1 MPHAIRP
8 IVRRRA
14 LVFVGLLCAT
24 APAGGARAQAVE
36 FKLERAADAV
46 YMLRGQGGN
55 IGVCVGGDGVFAIDD
70 QFAPLTPRILEEIEK
85 LSEKPVRFVVNT
97 HWHGDHTGGNENLGE
112 AGAIIVAHANVRKRM
127 SEKQF
132 MAVFNR
138 TVEPSPKGALP
149 VVTFEQSV
157 TFHWNDE
164 TIEVVHVP
172 PAHTDG
178 DSFVHFRNANAL
190 HAGDVFFNGTYPY
203 IDTST
208 GGNLEGM
215 IGAVERI
222 LERSDAKT
230 RIIPGHGPLASR
242 ADLERYQRMLTTVRD
257 RIEPMLREGKSRDEV
272 IAAKPSADLD
282 ADWGGGFM
290 KPDVWVGLVYD
301 GFQRAG
307 R

>member
-1 MPHAIRP
+1 MPHF
-8 IVRRRA
+8 VRGTLRRFVWIGFLA
-14 LVFVGLLCAT
+14 LIAFDGLA
-24 APAGGARAQAVE
+24 AAQAVE
-36 FKLERAADAV
+36 FELKPAGGKV
-46 YMLRGQGGN
+46 YMLSGQGGN
-55 IGVCVGGDGVFAIDD
+55 IGVCVGDDGVFAIDD
-70 QFAPLTPRILEEIEK
+70 QFAPLTPRILAEIEK
-85 LSEKPVRFVVNT
+85 ISEKPIRFVVNT
-97 HWHGDHTGGNENLGE
+97 HWHGDHTGGNENLGK

-127 SEKQF
+127 SEQQF
-132 MAVFNR
+132 MEAFNR
-138 TVEPSPKGALP
+138 TVEPSPKVALP

-164 TIEVVHVP
+164 TIEVVHVQ

-178 DSFVHFRNANAL
+178 DSFVHLRSANAL
-190 HAGDVFFNGTYPY
+190 HAGDVFFNGMYPF

-215 IGAVERI
+215 IRAVERI
-222 LERSDAKT
+222 LERCDAET

-257 RIEPMLREGKSRDEV
+257 RIEPMLRAGRSRDEV
-272 IAAKPSADLD
+272 IAAKPTADLD
-282 ADWGGGFM
+282 VDWGGGFM

-301 GFQRAG
+301 GFQRAH

>member
-1 MPHAIRP
+1 MPHF
-8 IVRRRA
+8 VRGTLRRFVWIGFLA
-14 LVFVGLLCAT
+14 LIAFDGLA
-24 APAGGARAQAVE
+24 AAQAVE
-36 FKLERAADAV
+36 FELKPAGGKV
-46 YMLRGQGGN
+46 YMLSGQGGN
-55 IGVCVGGDGVFAIDD
+55 IGVCVGDDGVFAIDD
-70 QFAPLTPRILEEIEK
+70 QFAPLTPRILAEIEK
-85 LSEKPVRFVVNT
+85 ISEKPIRFVVNT
-97 HWHGDHTGGNENLGE
+97 HWHGDHTGGNENLGK

-127 SEKQF
+127 SEEQF
-132 MAVFNR
+132 MEAFNR
-138 TVEPSPKGALP
+138 TVEPAPKGALP

-164 TIEVVHVP
+164 NIEVVHVQ

-178 DSFVHFRNANAL
+178 DSFVHLRSANAL
-190 HAGDVFFNGTYPY
+190 HAGDVFFNGMYPF

-215 IGAVERI
+215 IRAVERI
-222 LERSDAKT
+222 LERCDAET

-257 RIEPMLREGKSRDEV
+257 RIEPMLRAGRSRDEV
-272 IAAKPSADLD
+272 IAAKPTADLD

-301 GFQRAG
+301 GFQRAH

>member
-1 MPHAIRP
+1 MPHT
-8 IVRRRA
+8 VRTVVGPVA
-14 LVFVGLLCAT
+14 LVGLLGLT
-24 APAGGARAQAVE
+24 AWPRSGEAQVVRFE
-36 FKLERAADAV
+36 LERAADNV
-46 YMLRGQGGN
+46 YMLSGQGGN
-55 IGVCVGGDGVFAIDD
+55 IGVCVGDDGVFAIDD
-70 QFAPLTPRILEEIEK
+70 QFAPLTPRILEEIKK

-132 MAVFNR
+132 MEAFNR

-149 VVTFEQSV
+149 VVSFEQSV

-164 TIEVVHVP
+164 TIEVVHVQ

-178 DSFVHFRNANAL
+178 DSFVHFRSANVL
-190 HAGDVFFNGTYPY
+190 HAGDVFFNGMYPF
-203 IDTST
+203 IDTGT

-215 IGAVERI
+215 IRAVERI
-222 LERSDAKT
+222 LERCDGET
-230 RIIPGHGPLASR
+230 RIIPGHGSLASR
-242 ADLERYQRMLTTVRD
+242 ADLERYHRMLTTVRD
-257 RIEPMLREGKSRDEV
+257 RVEPMLRAGRSRDEV

-290 KPDVWVGLVYD
+290 KPDVWIGLVYD
-301 GFQRAG
+301 GFQPAR

>member
-1 MPHAIRP
+1 MPHAVRS
-8 IVRRRA
+8 IVRTHV
-14 LVFVGLLCAT
+14 LVFVGLFCAI
-24 APAGGARAQAVE
+24 APAGRALAQAVE
-36 FKLERAADAV
+36 FKLERAGNRV
-46 YMLRGQGGN
+46 YMLSGQGGN
-55 IGVCVGGDGVFAIDD
+55 IGVCVGDDGVFAIDD
-70 QFAPLTPRILEEIEK
+70 QFAPLTPRILEEIERV
-85 LSEKPVRFVVNT
+85 SERPVRFVVNT

-132 MAVFNR
+132 MEAFNR
-138 TVEPSPKGALP
+138 AVEPSPKGALP

-164 TIEVVHVP
+164 TIEVVHVQ

-178 DSFVHFRNANAL
+178 DSFVHLRSANVL
-190 HAGDVFFNGTYPY
+190 HAGDVFFNGMYPF

-215 IGAVERI
+215 IRAVERI
-222 LERSDAKT
+222 LERCDGKT

-242 ADLERYQRMLTTVRD
+242 SDLERYQRMLATVRD
-257 RIEPMLREGKSRDEV
+257 RIEPMLRAGRSRDEV
-272 IAAKPSADLD
+272 VAAKPTADLD
-282 ADWGGGFM
+282 VDWGGGFM

-301 GFQRAG
+301 GFQPAHR
-307 R
+307 

>member
-1 MPHAIRP
+1 MPHF
-8 IVRRRA
+8 VRGTLRR
-14 LVFVGLLCAT
+14 FVWIGFFGLIAFNRF
-24 APAGGARAQAVE
+24 AAAQAVE
-36 FKLERAADAV
+36 FELKPAGGKF
-46 YMLRGQGGN
+46 YMLSGQGGN
-55 IGVCVGGDGVFAIDD
+55 IGVCVGDDGVFAIDD

-132 MAVFNR
+132 MEAFNR

-164 TIEVVHVP
+164 TIEVVHVE

-178 DSFVHFRNANAL
+178 DSFVHLRSANAL
-190 HAGDVFFNGTYPY
+190 HAGDVFFNGMYPF

-215 IGAVERI
+215 IRAVERI
-222 LERSDAKT
+222 LERCDAET

-257 RIEPMLREGKSRDEV
+257 RIEPMLRAGRSRDEV
-272 IAAKPSADLD
+272 IAAKPTADLD

-290 KPDVWVGLVYD
+290 KPDIWVGLVYD
-301 GFQRAG
+301 GFQRAH

>member
-1 MPHAIRP
+1 MPHAA
-8 IVRRRA
+8 RA
-14 LVFVGLLCAT
+14 IAHPHIFVLVGLLCAI
-24 APAGGARAQAVE
+24 APAGRALAQAVE
-36 FKLERAADAV
+36 FKLERAADQV

-55 IGVCVGGDGVFAIDD
+55 IGVCVGDDGVFAIDD

-97 HWHGDHTGGNENLGE
+97 HWHGDHTGGNENLGK

-132 MAVFNR
+132 MEAFNR
-138 TVEPSPKGALP
+138 TVEPAPKGALP
-149 VVTFEQSV
+149 VVTFDQSI

-164 TIEVVHVP
+164 TIEVVHVE

-178 DSFVHFRNANAL
+178 DSFVHFRSANVL
-190 HAGDVFFNGTYPY
+190 HAGDVFFNGMYPF

-208 GGNLEGM
+208 GGNLEGV
-215 IGAVERI
+215 IRAVERI

-242 ADLERYQRMLTTVRD
+242 ADLERYQAMLTTARD
-257 RIEPMLREGKSRDEV
+257 RIEPLLRAGRSRDEV
-272 IAAKPSADLD
+272 IAAKPTADLD

-290 KPDVWVGLVYD
+290 KPDVWVGIVYD
-301 GFQRAG
+301 GIQRAP

>member
-1 MPHAIRP
+1 MPHV
-8 IVRRRA
+8 VRSVVGPVV
-14 LVFVGLLCAT
+14 LVGLLGLT
-24 APAGGARAQAVE
+24 ALARSGGAQVVR
-36 FKLERAADAV
+36 FKLERAADNV
-46 YMLRGQGGN
+46 YMLSGQGGN
-55 IGVCVGGDGVFAIDD
+55 IGVCVGDDGVFAIDD
-70 QFAPLTPRILEEIEK
+70 QFAPLTPRILEEIKK

-132 MAVFNR
+132 MEAFNR

-164 TIEVVHVP
+164 TIEVVHVQ

-178 DSFVHFRNANAL
+178 DSFVHFRSANVL
-190 HAGDVFFNGTYPY
+190 HAGDVFFNGMYPF
-203 IDTST
+203 IDTAT

-215 IGAVERI
+215 IRAVERI
-222 LERSDAKT
+222 LERCDGET
-230 RIIPGHGPLASR
+230 RIIPGHGSLASR
-242 ADLERYQRMLTTVRD
+242 ADLERYHRMLTTVRD
-257 RIEPMLREGKSRDEV
+257 RIEPMLRAGRSRDEV

-301 GFQRAG
+301 GFQPAR

>member
-1 MPHAIRP
+1 MPHV
-8 IVRRRA
+8 VRSVVGSVA
-14 LVFVGLLCAT
+14 LVGLLGLT
-24 APAGGARAQAVE
+24 AWVRSGEAQVVQFE
-36 FKLERAADAV
+36 LERAADNV
-46 YMLRGQGGN
+46 YMLSGQGGN
-55 IGVCVGGDGVFAIDD
+55 IGVCVGDDGVFAVDD
-70 QFAPLTPRILEEIEK
+70 QFAPLTPRILEEIKK

-132 MAVFNR
+132 MEAFNR

-164 TIEVVHVP
+164 TIEVVHVQ

-178 DSFVHFRNANAL
+178 DSFVHFRSANVL
-190 HAGDVFFNGTYPY
+190 HAGDVFFNGMYPF
-203 IDTST
+203 IDTGT

-215 IGAVERI
+215 IRAVERI
-222 LERSDAKT
+222 LERCDGET
-230 RIIPGHGPLASR
+230 RIIPGHGSLASR
-242 ADLERYQRMLTTVRD
+242 ADLERYHRMLTTVRD
-257 RIEPMLREGKSRDEV
+257 RVEPMLRAGRSRDEV

-290 KPDVWVGLVYD
+290 KPDVWIGLVYD
-301 GFQRAG
+301 GFQPAR

>member
-1 MPHAIRP
+1 MPYV
-8 IVRRRA
+8 VRSVVASVA
-14 LVFVGLLCAT
+14 LVGLIGLT
-24 APAGGARAQAVE
+24 AWARSGEAQVVQFE
-36 FKLERAADAV
+36 LERAADNV
-46 YMLRGQGGN
+46 YMLSGQGGN
-55 IGVCVGGDGVFAIDD
+55 IGVCVGDDGVFAIDD
-70 QFAPLTPRILEEIEK
+70 QFAPLTPRILEEIKK

-132 MAVFNR
+132 MEAFNR

-149 VVTFEQSV
+149 VVSFEQSI

-164 TIEVVHVP
+164 TIEVVHVQ

-178 DSFVHFRNANAL
+178 DSFVHFRSANVL
-190 HAGDVFFNGTYPY
+190 HAGDVFFNGMYPF
-203 IDTST
+203 IDTGP

-215 IGAVERI
+215 IRAVERI
-222 LERSDAKT
+222 LERCDGET
-230 RIIPGHGPLASR
+230 RIIPGHGSLASR
-242 ADLERYQRMLTTVRD
+242 ADLERYHRMLTTVRD
-257 RIEPMLREGKSRDEV
+257 RVEPMLRAGRSRDEV

-290 KPDVWVGLVYD
+290 KPDVWIGLVYD
-301 GFQRAG
+301 GFQPAR